1 VDSDEAHRIAEAW
14 VDAWN
19 SHEPDRVVALLHDDA
34 VVADPAAAGGKVRP
48 PDVPAHVA
56 RRMDDHFEP
65 VRTWIS
71 LAGADSVAVVC
82 TMADGHRRA
91 DTLIL
96 ADDGRIV
103 RVMVHT

>member
-1 VDSDEAHRIAEAW
+1 VDSEEARRVAEAW

-19 SHEPDRVVALLHDDA
+19 SLDPERVLGLLHDDA
-34 VVADPAAAGGKVRP
+34 VVADATADGGKVRAP
-48 PDVPAHVA
+48 GVADHVR
-56 RRMDDHFEP
+56 RRMTERHEP

-71 LAGADSVAVVC
+71 LPGVDSVAVVC